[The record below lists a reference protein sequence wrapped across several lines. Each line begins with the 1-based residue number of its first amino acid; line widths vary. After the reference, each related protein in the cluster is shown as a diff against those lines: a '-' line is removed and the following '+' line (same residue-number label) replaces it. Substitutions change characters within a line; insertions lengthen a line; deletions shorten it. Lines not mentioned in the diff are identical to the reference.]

1 MTRYGDHLKAQ
12 RAKLDHDG
20 GDMLDFSFVLKGLI
34 IGFSI
39 AAPVGPIGVLCIR
52 RTLAEGRAY
61 GFVSGLGAATADG
74 FYGTVAALGLTLVS
88 AFLIDQANW
97 LRLIGGAYL
106 CYLGVKTFRSQPAPS
121 YPARRAGDALGERAA
136 DAKGRGLLG
145 AYTSTLFLT
154 LTNPLTIFAF
164 VAIFAGVGAE
174 AAAGNTLGALNVVL
188 GVFLGSCSWWLILVT
203 LTSLF
208 RSRLNTTGLV
218 WVNRV
223 SGLLILGFGMFI
235 LYGLVHVPRA

>member
-1 MTRYGDHLKAQ
+1 MF
-12 RAKLDHDG
+12 
-20 GDMLDFSFVLKGLI
+20 DFPFILKGMI

-61 GFVSGLGAATADG
+61 GLISGLGAATADA
-74 FYGTVAALGLTLVS
+74 FCGTLAALGLTLIS
-88 AFLIDQANW
+88 SFLIDQANW

-106 CYLGVKTFRSQPAPS
+106 CYLGLKTFRSRPA
-121 YPARRAGDALGERAA
+121 ERAA
-136 DAKGRGLLG
+136 EAKGRGLLG

-164 VAIFAGVGAE
+164 AAIFAGVGAE

-188 GVFLGSCSWWLILVT
+188 GVFLGSATWWLILVT

-208 RSRLNTTGLV
+208 RSRLTTGGLV

-223 SGLLILGFGMFI
+223 SGIIILGFGMMM
-235 LYGLVHVPRA
+235 LYGLITPMLS

>member
-1 MTRYGDHLKAQ
+1 MF
-12 RAKLDHDG
+12 
-20 GDMLDFSFVLKGLI
+20 DFSFVLKGMI

-61 GFVSGLGAATADG
+61 GLVSGLGAASADA
-74 FYGTVAALGLTLVS
+74 FYGTIAALGLTLVS
-88 AFLIDQANW
+88 SFLVEQANW

-106 CYLGVKTFRSQPAPS
+106 CYLGIKTFRSRPA
-121 YPARRAGDALGERAA
+121 ERAA
-136 DAKGRGLLG
+136 ETKGRGLLG
-145 AYTSTLFLT
+145 AYGSTLFLT

-164 VAIFAGVGAE
+164 AAIFAGVGAE
-174 AAAGNTLGALNVVL
+174 AAAGNTFGALNVVL
-188 GVFLGSCSWWLILVT
+188 GVFLGSAAWWLILVT

-208 RSRLNTTGLV
+208 RSRLTTGGLV

-223 SGLLILGFGMFI
+223 SGIIILGFGAAI
-235 LYGLVHVPRA
+235 LYSLVAPFFNQV